1 MPIQPLA
8 LTAKALDT
16 GSLINTLA
24 SMRKMQSAAQQQ
36 QMNQMAIEKAQREQQ
51 RADAFRNA
59 LASGAGASPEGMQ
72 RLMGIDPS
80 AAIQLQD
87 MLTKQQQAK
96 KDALKTDL
104 DLFGKIAGSL
114 PDTPENY
121 RSLYDD
127 AVKTNPML
135 QPYLPKPET
144 YKPGMMSEMG
154 VSPALRYQRETAGI
168 SQKAKREEAEIAAKA
183 KIEAAKIR
191 SAAQAPAQPTE
202 GIPSERV
209 LPPEIKSVV
218 ESSSPTQAQQLI
230 DYYNRKKIEN
240 LFKEKTDKPL
250 TESQGKAT
258 TFALRMKEANKILE
272 DFEKE
277 GTFTPSALRSA
288 AEKMPFIGGGL
299 GAAAGFVAESGD
311 EQRIRQARENFITAV
326 LRQESGAVIGQEE
339 FDREER
345 KYFPQIG
352 DTPETIKQKRKARQ
366 LAIDAMSYQAGPGK
380 TKVKEFNPEGIGR
393 EQKEKFGFLGISPE
407 E

>member
-24 SMRKMQSAAQQQ
+24 SMRQMQSSAQQQ

-135 QPYLPKPET
+135 QPYLPKPEA
-144 YKPGMMSEMG
+144 YKPGMMSQMG
-154 VSPALRYQRETAGI
+154 VSPTVRYQRETAELSGESRKRAAELAAAARLQAAQLGAESRTEAARI
-168 SQKAKREEAEIAAKA
+168 AAQSKRAPLTTEEKVKEAGEIEKAKLGAREQVK
-183 KIEAAKIR
+183 
-191 SAAQAPAQPTE
+191 Q
-202 GIPSERV
+202 
-209 LPPEIKSVV
+209 
-218 ESSSPTQAQQLI
+218 
-230 DYYNRKKIEN
+230 
-240 LFKEKTDKPL
+240 
-250 TESQGKAT
+250 
-258 TFALRMKEANKILE
+258 
-272 DFEKE
+272 DFELKKNVSNAN
-277 GTFTPSALRSA
+277 SALR
-288 AEKMPFIGGGL
+288 
-299 GAAAGFVAESGD
+299 FV
-311 EQRIRQARENFITAV
+311 N
-326 LRQESGAVIGQEE
+326 
-339 FDREER
+339 
-345 KYFPQIG
+345 
-352 DTPETIKQKRKARQ
+352 
-366 LAIDAMSYQAGPGK
+366 
-380 TKVKEFNPEGIGR
+380 FNPETGEDDISSLIKQSTGSTLGAMTDEALR
-393 EQKEKFGFLGISPE
+393 TFGTSTQGGVAVKKLEQKANSLVLQLQQGKLGSGFSNADRDFLVRSLGDIQNPKVTNAEKLGAWKEFMEGLKRIGSEGYYLEKPLPEGQSSSGGAFMGFE
-407 E
+407 QE

>member
-144 YKPGMMSEMG
+144 YKPGMMSQMG
-154 VSPALRYQRETAGI
+154 VSPALRYQRETAELAGKSRERAADLAASARLEAANLAAQSRTEAARI
-168 SQKAKREEAEIAAKA
+168 AAQSKRAPLTPQEKAMEAAEIERAKLGVREEVK
-183 KIEAAKIR
+183 
-191 SAAQAPAQPTE
+191 Q
-202 GIPSERV
+202 
-209 LPPEIKSVV
+209 
-218 ESSSPTQAQQLI
+218 
-230 DYYNRKKIEN
+230 
-240 LFKEKTDKPL
+240 
-250 TESQGKAT
+250 
-258 TFALRMKEANKILE
+258 
-272 DFEKE
+272 DFELKKNVSNAN
-277 GTFTPSALRSA
+277 SALR
-288 AEKMPFIGGGL
+288 
-299 GAAAGFVAESGD
+299 FV
-311 EQRIRQARENFITAV
+311 N
-326 LRQESGAVIGQEE
+326 
-339 FDREER
+339 
-345 KYFPQIG
+345 
-352 DTPETIKQKRKARQ
+352 
-366 LAIDAMSYQAGPGK
+366 
-380 TKVKEFNPEGIGR
+380 FNPETGEDEISSLIKKSTGSRLGAMTDEALRTFGISTQGGVAVKKL
-393 EQKEKFGFLGISPE
+393 EQKANSLVLQLQQGKLGSGFSNADRDFLVRSLGDIQNPTATNPEKLGAWKEFMEAMKKISSQGYYLEKPLSEGQSSSGGAFMGFEQDKSK
-407 E
+407 